1 MADVPLSLGDKH
13 RALPINLFSLSHLIL
28 VRLDILAGAWGV
40 LRDLR
45 DALLWS
51 EAALSAT
58 ERPILHHLLLH
69 NLLLVEESLIVIV
82 TRPRCNHLLS
92 IDHVEVLV
100 LSTAGAVFKASLSRL
115 EADRLLCA
123 YARLHLFGLES

>member
-1 MADVPLSLGDKH
+1 MADVPLSLGDEH
-13 RALPINLFSLSHLIL
+13 RALPIDLFSLSHLIL
-28 VRLDILAGAWGV
+28 VRLDILAGARGV

-45 DALLWS
+45 DALLRG

-69 NLLLVEESLIVIV
+69 HLLLVEESLIVIV

-100 LSTAGAVFKASLSRL
+100 LCTAWAVIKTSLSRL